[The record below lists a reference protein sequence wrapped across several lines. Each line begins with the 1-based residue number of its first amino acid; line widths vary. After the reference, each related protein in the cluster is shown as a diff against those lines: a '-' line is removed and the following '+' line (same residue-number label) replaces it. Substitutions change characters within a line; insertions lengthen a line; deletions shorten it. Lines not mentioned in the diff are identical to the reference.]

1 MNSAGYSP
9 SEELA
14 HSVTHA
20 IGVVACLAALPLL
33 IVTAALHGDARRLVG
48 GVAFGATALLMFA
61 TSTLYHSARA
71 PRAKALLRTLD
82 HSAIYLLI
90 AGTYTPFTIGVMR
103 GSVGWTL
110 FATVWTLALVGIGA
124 KLSGRLR
131 IPGLSAALYVAIGW
145 IGMFGIR
152 ELSAGLTPL
161 ELGWLVAGGLVY
173 TCGVPFYVWKRRP
186 YAHAV
191 WHLFVLAGV
200 GCHFVAVL
208 GVMSLR
214 YA

>member
-1 MNSAGYSP
+1 MATIAYSTG
-9 SEELA
+9 EEIV
-14 HSVTHA
+14 HSVTHGFGA
-20 IGVVACLAALPLL
+20 IASLAAIPLL
-33 IVTAALHGDARRLVG
+33 VVTAALHGDALRLVG
-48 GVAFGATALLMFA
+48 GIAFGVTALLMFG
-61 TSTLYHSARA
+61 TSTLYHAARG
-71 PRAKALLRTLD
+71 PRVKAALRTLD

-110 FATVWTLALVGIGA
+110 FGTVWTLAVVGILA
-124 KLSGRLR
+124 KVTGRLR
-131 IPGLSAALYVAIGW
+131 IPMLSAALYVAIGW

-152 ELSAGLTPL
+152 QLSAGLTPA
-161 ELGWLVAGGLVY
+161 ELAWLVAGGVIY

-191 WHLFVLAGV
+191 WHVFVLAGV
-200 GCHFVAVL
+200 GCHFMAVL
-208 GVMSLR
+208 GVMSVR

>member
-1 MNSAGYSP
+1 MSTAAYSP
-9 SEELA
+9 REELA
-14 HSVTHA
+14 HCLSHGA
-20 IGVVACLAALPLL
+20 GVVASLVALPLL
-33 IVTAALHGDARRLVG
+33 IVTAAVHGDARRMVG
-48 GVAFGATALLMFA
+48 GIAFGVTALLMFA
-61 TSTLYHSARA
+61 ASTLYHSARS

-90 AGTYTPFTIGVMR
+90 AGTYTPFTIGVLR
-103 GSVGWTL
+103 GSVGWAL
-110 FATVWTLALVGIGA
+110 FGIVWTLAILGIVA

-152 ELSAGLTPL
+152 ALSAGLTTP
-161 ELGWLVAGGLVY
+161 ELAWLVAGGVVY

-186 YAHAV
+186 YTHAV

-208 GVMSLR
+208 SVMSLR
-214 YA
+214 AA

>member
-1 MNSAGYSP
+1 MTTAGYTP
-9 SEELA
+9 REELA
-14 HSVTHA
+14 HSLTHGV
-20 IGVVACLAALPLL
+20 GVVACLAALPLL
-33 IVTAALHGDARRLVG
+33 IVTAALHGDALRLVG
-48 GVAFGATALLMFA
+48 GVAFGITALLMFG
-61 TSTLYHSARA
+61 TSTLYHSARS
-71 PRAKALLRTLD
+71 PRAKAVLRTLD
-82 HSAIYLLI
+82 HCAIYLLI

-110 FATVWTLALVGIGA
+110 FGIVWTLAIVGVVA

-131 IPGLSAALYVAIGW
+131 VPGLSAALYVAIGW

-161 ELGWLVAGGLVY
+161 QLAWLVAGGIIY

-191 WHLFVLAGV
+191 WHVFVLAGV

-214 YA
+214 GA